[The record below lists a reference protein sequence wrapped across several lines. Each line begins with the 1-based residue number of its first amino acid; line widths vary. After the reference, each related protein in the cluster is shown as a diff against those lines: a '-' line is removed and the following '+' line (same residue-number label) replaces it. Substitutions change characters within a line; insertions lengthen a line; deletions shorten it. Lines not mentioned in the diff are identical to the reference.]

1 MIQSRSS
8 IPLAAVVAIA
18 VAGTTA
24 RLWFGVDFA
33 DEGQH
38 VSSTLLAL
46 VGGRPFINEL
56 YIQQLASQL
65 ATPLAWIYVR
75 ATGGTVGIVLALRLA
90 AWLTALGAAAYAYD
104 RLRPYVAR
112 PILRAGL
119 ALWPVLVWQVSLF
132 SLYYNNITH
141 IAWYLLT
148 VAWLTTVR
156 DTQARALDLFALGL
170 AAVVVGAAYWPLVPV
185 VGLAG
190 ALWVW
195 RSRGRHAKR
204 PALWLGLASGAVWVG
219 SQLAGVAPAD
229 LAAAL
234 RFSSWS
240 GDPRGLGPKVAEHLL
255 VLWSAPP
262 RPWSLVVLAAAA
274 WVASAWRLR
283 RWTAAHSWWALLA
296 SAAAT
301 AAPRFSNFPSGDGWL
316 TTAALGALGL
326 WALGLRLPV
335 EGLQARRPALPA
347 DVATPSPEV
356 SDPSAGQIRSDQ
368 QSFFDLSILTALAA
382 LMMSA
387 LSSNGAGVFPV
398 VGSYLI
404 WLAVVPLS
412 SRLSPAAA
420 QFGTAIWLA
429 LACATTWT
437 TVYGDGKLAELQ
449 ESIEGTPF
457 AGLRTSPGH
466 ARVIRDVDADL
477 RALPTGQSVLF
488 LDGFAAGYAWGAARP
503 ASRSLFLHP
512 PHFRS
517 QPRDLYVQA
526 YRDANSLPDVIF
538 DLNFFVYASGRRHTV
553 DPAAADPLRQ
563 ALLAKGNYTLV
574 HQRSDYTLWRRRET
588 H

>member
-8 IPLAAVVAIA
+8 IALAAA
-18 VAGTTA
+18 VAVALIGTTA

-38 VSSTLLAL
+38 VSSTLLTL
-46 VGGRPFINEL
+46 VGGRPFVNEL

-65 ATPLAWIYVR
+65 ATPLAWIYVQ

-90 AWLTALGAAAYAYD
+90 AWLTALGVASYAYD
-104 RLRPYVAR
+104 RLRPYIFG
-112 PILRAGL
+112 PILRAGV
-119 ALWPVLVWQVSLF
+119 ALWPVLVWQSSVF

-141 IAWYLLT
+141 IAWYLLA
-148 VAWLTTVR
+148 VAWLTTAR
-156 DTQARALDLFALGL
+156 ETPARALDLFALGL

-185 VGLAG
+185 VGAAG
-190 ALWVW
+190 ALWLW
-195 RSRGRHAKR
+195 RTRGCHAKR
-204 PALWLGLASGAVWVG
+204 AALWLGLACGAVWVG
-219 SQLAGVAPAD
+219 SQLVGVAPAD
-229 LAAAL
+229 LEAGL

-240 GDPRGLGPKVAEHLL
+240 SDTRGLGPKVLDHLRM
-255 VLWSAPP
+255 LWAAPP
-262 RPWSLVVLAAAA
+262 RPWSLVVLAASA
-274 WVASAWRLR
+274 WAASAWRLR

-296 SAAAT
+296 LAVAT
-301 AAPRFSNFPSGDGWL
+301 AAQRISRFPIGDGWL
-316 TTAALGALGL
+316 TTAGLSALGL
-326 WALGLRLPV
+326 WALSIRLPV
-335 EGLQARRPALPA
+335 EGLQRRVPGPVVDAPAPTNGGA
-347 DVATPSPEV
+347 DL
-356 SDPSAGQIRSDQ
+356 PSAQICRDQ
-368 QSFFDLSILTALAA
+368 QLFFDLSILSAFAA

-387 LSSNGAGVFPV
+387 LSSNGAAVFPV
-398 VGSYLI
+398 LGSYLI
-404 WLAVVPLS
+404 WLALIPLS
-412 SRLSPAAA
+412 SRLSPATAHL
-420 QFGTAIWLA
+420 GTVLWLA

-437 TVYGDGKLAELQ
+437 TVYGDGKLFELQ
-449 ESIEGTPF
+449 ETIDGTPF
-457 AGLRTSPGH
+457 AGLRTSPLH

-477 RALPTGQSVLF
+477 RALPPGQSVLF

-526 YRDANSLPDVIF
+526 YQNANSLPDVIF
-538 DLNFFVYASGRRHTV
+538 DLNFFVYGSGRRHTV

-563 ALLAKGNYTLV
+563 ALLAKGSYTVV